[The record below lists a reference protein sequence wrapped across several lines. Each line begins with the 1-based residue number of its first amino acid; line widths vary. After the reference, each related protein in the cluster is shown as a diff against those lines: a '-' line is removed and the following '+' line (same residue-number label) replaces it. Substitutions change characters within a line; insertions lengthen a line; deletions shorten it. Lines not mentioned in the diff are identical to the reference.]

1 MNSRNI
7 KLPSLLER
15 LRVGEL
21 AREWGWG
28 RLSLLL
34 VSLSSCLLLT
44 SCYHKKPLTER
55 YYGENYN
62 FIVRTDSI
70 QMISSQPEEEVSN
83 MPTDTIV
90 FYKDEQLVV
99 VDFRIMPQDSID
111 SVWVQVAHDQFTF
124 GWTRE
129 STLLPNVDPDDPIS
143 QFISTFSNRHLL
155 IFLLIISVIAA
166 VYVVRIVYRKNAR
179 IVHFNDISTPYP
191 AALCLVIATSATL
204 YATIQMYAP
213 DMWRRF
219 YFHPT
224 LNPFAAGLLIGLF
237 LITVWLIVIVGLA
250 AVDEVR
256 KRLPFGE
263 AFLYLCGL
271 AAVIAALYIVFSVT
285 TLYYVGYPL
294 LAVYWLWAL
303 RRMKNPQK

>member
-1 MNSRNI
+1 MHNSY
-7 KLPSLLER
+7 L
-15 LRVGEL
+15 V
-21 AREWGWG
+21 
-28 RLSLLL
+28 LLL
-34 VSLSSCLLLT
+34 LLLT

-70 QMISSQPEEEVSN
+70 EMISSQPEEEVSN

-179 IVHFNDISTPYP
+179 IVFFNDISTPYP

-303 RRMKNPQK
+303 RRIKNPQK

>member
-1 MNSRNI
+1 MNRRYI
-7 KLPSLLER
+7 KLPSLWR
-15 LRVGEL
+15 
-21 AREWGWG
+21 GWG

-70 QMISSQPEEEVSN
+70 EMISSQPEEEVSN

-303 RRMKNPQK
+303 RRIKNPQK

>member
-1 MNSRNI
+1 MPPT
-7 KLPSLLER
+7 KTLHT
-15 LRVGEL
+15 
-21 AREWGWG
+21 
-28 RLSLLL
+28 LLL
-34 VSLSSCLLLT
+34 LLCVLLLT

-70 QMISSQPEEEVSN
+70 EMISSQPEEEVSN

-179 IVHFNDISTPYP
+179 IVFFNDISTPYP

-294 LAVYWLWAL
+294 LIFYWLWAL
-303 RRMKNPQK
+303 RRLKNPQK

>member
-1 MNSRNI
+1 MNRRYI
-7 KLPSLLER
+7 KLPSLWR
-15 LRVGEL
+15 
-21 AREWGWG
+21 GWG

-70 QMISSQPEEEVSN
+70 EMISSQPEEEVSN

-179 IVHFNDISTPYP
+179 IVFFNDISTPYP

-294 LAVYWLWAL
+294 LIFYWMWAL

>member
-1 MNSRNI
+1 MNRRYI
-7 KLPSLLER
+7 KLPSLWR
-15 LRVGEL
+15 
-21 AREWGWG
+21 GWG

-70 QMISSQPEEEVSN
+70 EMISSQPEEEVSN

-179 IVHFNDISTPYP
+179 IVFFNDISTPYP

-294 LAVYWLWAL
+294 LIFYWMWAL
-303 RRMKNPQK
+303 RRIKNPQK

>member
-1 MNSRNI
+1 MPPT
-7 KLPSLLER
+7 KTLHT
-15 LRVGEL
+15 
-21 AREWGWG
+21 
-28 RLSLLL
+28 LLL
-34 VSLSSCLLLT
+34 LCVLLLT

-70 QMISSQPEEEVSN
+70 EMISSQPEEEVSN

>member
-1 MNSRNI
+1 MNRRYI

-70 QMISSQPEEEVSN
+70 EMISSQPEEEVSN

>member
-1 MNSRNI
+1 MQQINNRTRTSYLVPRTSY
-7 KLPSLLER
+7 L
-15 LRVGEL
+15 V
-21 AREWGWG
+21 
-28 RLSLLL
+28 LLL

-70 QMISSQPEEEVSN
+70 EMISSQPEEEVSN

>member
-1 MNSRNI
+1 MNRRYI
-7 KLPSLLER
+7 KLPSLWR
-15 LRVGEL
+15 
-21 AREWGWG
+21 GWG

-70 QMISSQPEEEVSN
+70 EMISSQPEEEVSN

-294 LAVYWLWAL
+294 LAVYWMWAL
-303 RRMKNPQK
+303 RRIKNPQK

>member
-1 MNSRNI
+1 MNRRYI
-7 KLPSLLER
+7 KLPSLWR
-15 LRVGEL
+15 
-21 AREWGWG
+21 GWG
-28 RLSLLL
+28 RLSSHLVLLL

-70 QMISSQPEEEVSN
+70 EMISSQPEEEVSN

-294 LAVYWLWAL
+294 LIFYWMWAL

>member
-1 MNSRNI
+1 MPLT
-7 KLPSLLER
+7 KTLHT
-15 LRVGEL
+15 
-21 AREWGWG
+21 
-28 RLSLLL
+28 LLL
-34 VSLSSCLLLT
+34 LLCVLLLT

-70 QMISSQPEEEVSN
+70 EMISSQPEEEVSN

-90 FYKDEQLVV
+90 FYKNEQLVV

-179 IVHFNDISTPYP
+179 IVFFNDISTPYP

-294 LAVYWLWAL
+294 LFFYWMWAL
-303 RRMKNPQK
+303 RRIKNPQK

>member
-1 MNSRNI
+1 MNRRYI
-7 KLPSLLER
+7 KLPSLWR
-15 LRVGEL
+15 
-21 AREWGWG
+21 GWG
-28 RLSLLL
+28 RLSSYLVLLL

-70 QMISSQPEEEVSN
+70 EMISSQPEEEVSN

-294 LAVYWLWAL
+294 LFFYWMWAL
-303 RRMKNPQK
+303 RRIKNPQK